1 MFPIRDDVPSR
12 SFPVVTVGLIVVNAI
27 VFLAE
32 LAMGARGLRA
42 AVVNYGLVPA
52 FVSDYAAGEGV
63 SAGQALFPFFS
74 SMFLHGGFLHLIGN
88 MWYLWIFGD
97 NVEDRLGH
105 ARFLVFYIIC
115 GILGNLAHYAF
126 NSSSQIPTIGAS
138 GAVAGVL
145 GVYLV
150 SYPRARIVVLLWLG
164 FFVQFIELPALI
176 VLGFWLILQFING
189 AFSVVMSSATG
200 GVAWWAHIGGF
211 LGGIL
216 ILKLFRPRPR
226 ISYVRGRRGYY
237 G

>member
-12 SFPVVTVGLIVVNAI
+12 SFPAVTVGLIVVNTVI
-27 VFLAE
+27 FLAE
-32 LAMGARGLRA
+32 LAAGARGLRA
-42 AVVNYGLVPA
+42 AVASYGLIPQY
-52 FVSDYAAGEGV
+52 VSAYAAGADV
-63 SAGQALFPFFS
+63 PAGRALFPFVS
-74 SMFLHGGFLHLIGN
+74 SIFLHGGFLHLIGN

-105 ARFLVFYIIC
+105 VRFLIFYILC

-126 NSSSQIPTIGAS
+126 NSGSPIPTIGAS

-150 SYPRARIVVLLWLG
+150 SYPRARIVVLIFL
-164 FFVQFIELPALI
+164 FFIYFIELPALV

-189 AFSVVMSSATG
+189 AFSVVNSAATG

-216 ILKLFRPRPR
+216 IFRLFRPRPR
-226 ISYVRGRRGYY
+226 VYYIRRY
-237 G
+237 

>member
-27 VFLAE
+27 IFLAE

-42 AVVNYGLVPA
+42 AVMNYGFVPQYVGA
-52 FVSDYAAGEGV
+52 YAAGGDI
-63 SAGQALFPFFS
+63 SAARALFPFVS
-74 SMFLHGGFLHLIGN
+74 AIFLHGGFLHLIGN

-105 ARFLVFYIIC
+105 VRFLIFYVLC
-115 GILGNLAHYAF
+115 GILGNVAHYLF
-126 NSSSQIPTIGAS
+126 NSGSPIPTIGAS

-150 SYPRARIVVLLWLG
+150 SYPRARIVVLIFLA
-164 FFVQFIELPALI
+164 FFVHFIELPALI
-176 VLGFWLILQFING
+176 VLGFWLILQFISG
-189 AFSVVMSSATG
+189 AFSIVMSSATG

-216 ILKLFRPRPR
+216 IFKLFRPRPR
-226 ISYVRGRRGYY
+226 VFYRRGY
-237 G
+237 

>member
-12 SFPVVTVGLIVVNAI
+12 SFPIVTVGLIVVNAI

-32 LAMGARGLRA
+32 LAMGAQGLRA
-42 AVVNYGLVPA
+42 AVFNYGLVPV
-52 FVSDYAAGEGV
+52 FVSNYAAGGDI
-63 SAGQALFPFFS
+63 SAGRALFPFFS

-105 ARFLVFYIIC
+105 VRFLAFYIIC
-115 GILGNLAHYAF
+115 GILGNLAHFAF
-126 NSSSQIPTIGAS
+126 NTGSQVPTIGAS

-164 FFVQFIELPALI
+164 FLIQFIELPALI

-216 ILKLFRPRPR
+216 IFKLFRPRPR
-226 ISYVRGRRGYY
+226 ILYVRGRRA
-237 G
+237 